1 MIALVVGLVAVVIM
15 LTVRIHYL
23 HVALHETVRELVE
36 VRRTVRHHEA
46 RSERFGEQLRELT
59 DTVRLHLG
67 DVEPGPYR

>member
-1 MIALVVGLVAVVIM
+1 MIA
-15 LTVRIHYL
+15 
-23 HVALHETVRELVE
+23 LVE